1 MQANQG
7 HQLEINNKKI
17 KRIEEALSIIDK
29 SLADPKYDQQKPAD
43 NDAEL
48 VQAYER
54 FKKIQSKQNQL
65 LGAQQQIESQKIKLD
80 QAE

>member
-29 SLADPKYDQQKPAD
+29 SLADPKYDQQKPVD

-54 FKKIQSKQNQL
+54 FKKI
-65 LGAQQQIESQKIKLD
+65 
-80 QAE
+80 